1 MRESPMKSI
10 RRAVATAALTAPL
23 MFCAGM
29 PVQSATHGS
38 ASEPPV
44 LSAPAPADLVVVH
57 QILDRW
63 QAVGE
68 QVVGFEANW
77 RDIFLTQ
84 LMLMPPTSLAQLDA
98 VKMNAADS
106 ATENYA
112 RLSQAMRDITMQAYM
127 LAKGGKSQVK
137 LASTVNDQIFIP
149 MAPCRIVDTRNVG
162 GPIAAG
168 TQRAFNWVR
177 GVNTFSWAEQG
188 GAPGSGATACPY
200 TVFAYAGGQLPGSI
214 ADLRGYPSAAMATV
228 TVVNPTAAGNLVI
241 WGGQGTFPQSS
252 ALNFATGQTLANT
265 TVIPWGQRT
274 GAGVQ
279 DFTIRYNG
287 PSGEANV
294 VVDLVGFF
302 VQNSATP
309 LDCVTLTS
317 SFGCSASD
325 CLNFTPSCPS
335 GYTQTATYCEGQ
347 PNLTLEAVAEF
358 YCEFSKAVPQLVN
371 YNTKARCCRV
381 PGQ

>member
-1 MRESPMKSI
+1 MREWPMRSV
-10 RRAVATAALTAPL
+10 RRAVAWASLAGCLL
-23 MFCAGM
+23 FSAGM
-29 PVQSATHGS
+29 PARSAMQGS
-38 ASEPPV
+38 ASQPLD

-63 QAVGE
+63 QALAE
-68 QVVGFEANW
+68 QVVGPDASW

-84 LMLMPPTSLAQLDA
+84 LMLMTPANLAQIDA
-98 VKMNAADS
+98 VKINATDS
-106 ATENYA
+106 AAENYA
-112 RLSQAMRDITMQAYM
+112 RLSQAMRDTTMQAYM
-127 LAKGGKSQVK
+127 LAKGGKSQLK
-137 LASTVNDQIFIP
+137 LASTVIDQIFIP
-149 MAPCRIVDTRNVG
+149 MTPCRIVDTRNVG
-162 GPIAAG
+162 GPIAAS

-177 GVNTFSWAEQG
+177 GVNTFSWSEQG

-214 ADLRGYPSAAMATV
+214 LDQRGYPSAAMATV

-252 ALNFATGQTLANT
+252 ALNFAAGQTLANT

-274 GAGVQ
+274 GTGVQ
-279 DFTIRYNG
+279 DFTVRYNG
-287 PSGEANV
+287 PSGQADV

-317 SFGCSASD
+317 TFGCTSAS
-325 CLNFTPSCPS
+325 CINFTQGCPS

-347 PNLTLEAVAEF
+347 PGLTLEVVGEG
-358 YCEFSKAVPQLVN
+358 YCEFSKAVAQQIN
-371 YNTKARCCRV
+371 YNVKTRCCRV

>member
-1 MRESPMKSI
+1 MRESSMRFV
-10 RRAVATAALTAPL
+10 RRTLAMAALTPPL
-23 MFCAGM
+23 MFGAVV
-29 PVQSATHGS
+29 PVQSATQVFASQPLVVSSPAS
-38 ASEPPV
+38 A
-44 LSAPAPADLVVVH
+44 APVVVH

-63 QAVGE
+63 QAVAE
-68 QVVGFEANW
+68 QVVGSEANW
-77 RDIFLTQ
+77 RDVFHTQ
-84 LMLMPPTSLAQLDA
+84 LMLMPATSLAQLDA
-98 VKMNAADS
+98 VKVDAADS
-106 ATENYA
+106 AAENYA

-127 LAKGGKSQVK
+127 LSKGGKSQLK
-137 LASTVNDQIFIP
+137 LASTVNDQVFIP
-149 MAPCRIVDTRNVG
+149 MSPCRIVDTRNVG

-177 GVNTFSWAEQG
+177 GVSTFSWAEQG
-188 GAPGSGATACPY
+188 GAPGSGATACPF
-200 TVFAYAGGQLPGSI
+200 TVFAYAGGQLPGSV

-228 TVVNPTAAGNLVI
+228 TVVNPTAAGNLVV

-252 ALNFATGQTLANT
+252 ALNFAIGQTLANT
-265 TVIPWGQRT
+265 TVIPWGQRI

-287 PSGEANV
+287 PSGQANV

-317 SFGCSASD
+317 SFGCSAAS
-325 CLNFTPSCPS
+325 CINFNQSCPS
-335 GYTQTATYCEGQ
+335 GYTQTATYCEGH
-347 PNLTLEAVAEF
+347 PNLTLEVVGEG
-358 YCEFSKAVPQLVN
+358 YCEFSKAVPQLIN
-371 YNTKARCCRV
+371 YNVKTRCCRV